1 MAELTIGFA
10 HAAYRLRDEFL
21 TRGQPMPSFE
31 VRNIAELE
39 QRVAEADSLVV
50 SGLWRNELAE
60 RTEAATDPIDQCR
73 HRSVLAGGAAR
84 TRRQAR
90 QPALI
95 EALRSGEPLPA
106 SSPIWRLP
114 NVLVT
119 PHSAGETSHYE
130 SRIVDMLLE
139 NIARVAAGAA
149 LLNEVV

>member
-60 RTEAATDPIDQCR
+60 RAPKLR
-73 HRSVLAGGAAR
+73 
-84 TRRQAR
+84 
-90 QPALI
+90 LI
-95 EALRSGEPLPA
+95 QT
-106 SSPIWRLP
+106 I
-114 NVLVT
+114 
-119 PHSAGETSHYE
+119 SAGTDQF
-130 SRIVDMLLE
+130 SRAVLRERGVKL
-139 NIARVAAGAA
+139 ASRP
-149 LLNEVV
+149 